1 MAHVTLRY
9 WAAAKDAAG
18 VAEQSVAADT
28 LASALAQAGEP
39 AVREALGPVLARSSF
54 LVDGTQVGRQA
65 AESVQ
70 LSDGAVIEVLPPF
83 AGGEGIFDRR
93 DPVRHCGR
101 SSGHGRPRKHRS
113 QELADTIRRGPDPC
127 ALR

>member
-39 AVREALGPVLARSSF
+39 GRPGGAGARARAV
-54 LVDGTQVGRQA
+54 LVPR
-65 AESVQ
+65 
-70 LSDGAVIEVLPPF
+70 
-83 AGGEGIFDRR
+83 RR
-93 DPVRHCGR
+93 DAGRAPGGRVGAAQRRRGHRGTAPVRGGIR
-101 SSGHGRPRKHRS
+101 DLRP
-113 QELADTIRRGPDPC
+113 A
-127 ALR
+127 